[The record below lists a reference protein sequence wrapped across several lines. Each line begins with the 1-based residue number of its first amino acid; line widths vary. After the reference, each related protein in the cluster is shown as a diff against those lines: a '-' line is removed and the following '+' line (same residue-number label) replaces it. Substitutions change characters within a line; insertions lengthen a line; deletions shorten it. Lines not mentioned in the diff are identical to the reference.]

1 MSAAVFGRD
10 GDLFVPTP
18 HARGPWDPGSQHGGA
33 PAALLARAVEALAP
47 GMRLARLTVEIL
59 GALPI
64 APLAVE
70 AEIVKPGG
78 RFQLAEAT
86 LAQGERVMCRA
97 RAVLLRREDVGDVPP
112 GDRPRPLR
120 PGPETVER
128 NRWEDAHPDGFHR
141 SAMDIRFLEG
151 DFAEPGRART
161 WFRLDMPLVEGEE
174 PTGAQRAVAAADF
187 GNGVSRVLDW
197 NDWLFVNTD
206 LTVHLHRDPVG
217 EWIGLDARTAI
228 EPNGSGL
235 AVADLHDEQGPV
247 GVSLQSL
254 FVAPR

>member
-1 MSAAVFGRD
+1 MIFERD
-10 GDLFVPTP
+10 GDLFVPTG
-18 HARGPWDPGSQHGGA
+18 HARGPWDPGAQHGGA

-47 GMRLARLTVEIL
+47 EMRLARLTVEIL
-59 GALPI
+59 RAVPI
-64 APLAVE
+64 EPLAVE

-86 LAQGERVMCRA
+86 LTQDGRAMCRA
-97 RAVLLRREDVGDVPP
+97 RAVLLRRDELADVPP
-112 GDRPRPLR
+112 GDRPAPLE

-128 NRWEDAHPDGFHR
+128 DRWEDAHPEGFHR
-141 SAMDIRFLEG
+141 SAMDIRFLDGAFE
-151 DFAEPGRART
+151 EPGRARV
-161 WFRLDMPLVEGEE
+161 WFRLDQPLLAGEE
-174 PTGAQRAVAAADF
+174 PSGAQRAAATADF

-197 NDWLFVNTD
+197 SAWLFVNTD

-235 AVADLHDEQGPV
+235 AVADLHDERGPV